1 MAPKLEFGDAVERG
15 DLIDLAPKQPTDVEL
30 YWHAWKVPSPRREKL
45 SARIVELGRTA
56 LGSLGSKTTRKRAA

>member
-15 DLIDLAPKQPTDVEL
+15 DRIDLAPKQPTDVEL
-30 YWHAWKVPSPRREKL
+30 YWHAWKVQSPCREKL